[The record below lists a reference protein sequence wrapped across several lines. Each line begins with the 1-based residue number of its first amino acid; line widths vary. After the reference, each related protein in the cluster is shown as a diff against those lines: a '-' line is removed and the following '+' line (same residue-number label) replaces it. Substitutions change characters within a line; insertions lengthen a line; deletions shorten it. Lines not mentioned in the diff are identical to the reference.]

1 MQKLILATAAL
12 ILLALGS
19 QARAGDTVNQ
29 GIGMG
34 LGAGTVAAAKSLAEP
49 VAPFGFLATLYFWT
63 DGFGGMAKKPVTK
76 SEIEAERAEID
87 RAANVASYIRP
98 DSDTTTSAVELAEAA
113 AATMYR

>member
-12 ILLALGS
+12 VLLTLGS
-19 QARAGDTVNQ
+19 ARAGDTMNQ

-49 VAPFGFLATLYFWT
+49 AAPFGFLATLYFWT
-63 DGFGGMAKKPVTK
+63 DGFGGLAKKPVTK

-87 RAANVASYIRP
+87 KAANVASYIRP